1 MKELLK
7 QVDIVFNDKEEVD
20 LCGRENCI
28 KLMEMLE
35 KEFPG
40 IKFGNTETG
49 FMDLGTIV
57 PVIRMLRGKL
67 SKETQSQYDIVFY
80 KNKEQKVCGRDN
92 CIKLIEL
99 LQKEF
104 PKNNFGNT
112 ETGFMNLENMN
123 LIGA

>member
-7 QVDIVFNDKEEVD
+7 QVDIVFNDKEEVN

-40 IKFGNTETG
+40 MK
-49 FMDLGTIV
+49 
-57 PVIRMLRGKL
+57 
-67 SKETQSQYDIVFY
+67 
-80 KNKEQKVCGRDN
+80 
-92 CIKLIEL
+92 
-99 LQKEF
+99 
-104 PKNNFGNT
+104 FGNT

>member
-1 MKELLK
+1 MKKLLK
-7 QVDIVFNDKEEVD
+7 QVDIVFNDKEEVN

-40 IKFGNTETG
+40 MKFGNTETG
-49 FMDLGTIV
+49 FMDLETIV
-57 PVIRMLRGKL
+57 PIIRMLRGKL

-104 PKNNFGNT
+104 PEIDFGNT

>member
-7 QVDIVFNDKEEVD
+7 QVDIVFNDKEEVN

-40 IKFGNTETG
+40 MKFGNTETG
-49 FMDLGTIV
+49 FMDLETII
-57 PVIRMLRGKL
+57 PIIRMLRGKL

-104 PKNNFGNT
+104 PEIDFGNT

>member
-7 QVDIVFNDKEEVD
+7 QVDIVFNDKEEVN

-40 IKFGNTETG
+40 MKFGNTETG
-49 FMDLGTIV
+49 FMDLETIV
-57 PVIRMLRGKL
+57 PIIRMLRGKL

-80 KNKEQKVCGRDN
+80 KNKEQKACGRDN

-104 PKNNFGNT
+104 PEIDFGNT